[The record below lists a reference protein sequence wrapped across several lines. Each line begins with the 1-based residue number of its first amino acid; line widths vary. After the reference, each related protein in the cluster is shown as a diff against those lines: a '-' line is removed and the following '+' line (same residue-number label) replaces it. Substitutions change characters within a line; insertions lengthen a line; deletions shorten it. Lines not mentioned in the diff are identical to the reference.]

1 MSSVSSSAKK
11 GLVAGAFSLALAGLI
26 SKILGVIYN
35 VPFQNIAGD
44 TALAYYNAAYNY
56 YVLLLQV
63 CTAGIPLALSKM
75 ISERNAV
82 RDFAGADQIYRVGA
96 RYLSLMG
103 LFFFVVMFAGGGLL
117 ADAMDMSEAS
127 TSMRALSFALLIVPV
142 MAAMRGFLQGH
153 QSMDISGNSQ
163 VIEQFVRVVFSLS
176 AVLLIVKVWHAG
188 AKYSAAVA
196 TFGAVLGAL
205 ASLFFLARHV
215 VTVRR
220 ENRKKYRNP
229 ATDRSQDVFRNI
241 LLVSIPISLSSLVL
255 PLSQVVDNNTIVRL
269 LTAAHN
275 LGLTHDAA
283 VAQFGIFTGR
293 ALRLVALPL
302 SLATAIG
309 LSLMPAISE
318 AISARN
324 QKLTNERTLMA
335 YRLTGFFSFP
345 IAIGVF
351 LLGKQ
356 IDIAL
361 FADKQG
367 ADTIATVGF
376 MAIFSSY
383 EMVTTYI
390 LQARGFMYTPIK
402 SMFAGLLFKLIL
414 NLMLVPNYGIFG
426 AAIASVLG
434 YVLSSAL
441 NFWALKRKGGTPL
454 PLLDLFGKP
463 LVSSVVMGL
472 VILLLTWIPVNFFFP
487 WSDRMANLL
496 FVILC
501 GAVGGIVFVALMI
514 LQKGLSRDEMK
525 RIPLLK
531 KLIR

>member
-1 MSSVSSSAKK
+1 MSSASTTAKK

-26 SKILGVIYN
+26 SKFLGVIYN
-35 VPFQNIAGD
+35 VPFQNMAGD
-44 TALAYYNAAYNY
+44 VALAYYNAAYNY

-75 ISERNAV
+75 ISERNAQ

-96 RYLSLMG
+96 RYLSMMG
-103 LFFFVVMFAGGGLL
+103 LLFFLIMFAGGGLL
-117 ADAMDMSEAS
+117 ADAMDLPESS

-153 QSMDISGNSQ
+153 QEMSISGNSQ
-163 VIEQFVRVVFSLS
+163 VIEQFVRVVFSLGS
-176 AVLLIVKVWHAG
+176 VLLAVKIWEAG
-188 AKYSAAVA
+188 ARLSSALA
-196 TFGAVLGAL
+196 TFGAVLGAI
-205 ASLFFLARHV
+205 ASLYFLARNV
-215 VTVRR
+215 VRVRR
-220 ENRKKYRNP
+220 ENRKKYRTP
-229 ATDRSQDVFRNI
+229 ATEDTKVVFRRI

-269 LTAAHN
+269 LEHGM
-275 LGLTHDAA
+275 GLVHINAE
-283 VAQFGIFTGR
+283 AQFGIFTGR

-302 SLATAIG
+302 SLATAVG
-309 LSLMPAISE
+309 LSLMPAITE

-324 QKLTNERTLMA
+324 LKQMSQRVLMA

-345 IAIGVF
+345 IAIGVY
-351 LLGKQ
+351 LLGKN

-361 FADKQG
+361 FADAKG
-367 ADTIATVGF
+367 ADTIATVGI

-390 LQARGFMYTPIK
+390 LQARGRMYTPIK
-402 SMFAGLLFKLIL
+402 SMFTGLLFKLIL
-414 NLMLVPNYGIFG
+414 NLILVPKYGIFG

-441 NFWALKRKGGTPL
+441 NFYALKRLGGTSF

-463 LVSSVVMGL
+463 LLSSLVMG
-472 VILLLTWIPVNFFFP
+472 VVVWILTLMPVQLLFP
-487 WSDRMANLL
+487 WSERMANLI
-496 FVILC
+496 FVVIC
-501 GAVGGIVFVALMI
+501 GAVGGVVFVAMML
-514 LQKGLSRDEMK
+514 LQKGLSREEMR
-525 RIPLLK
+525 RIPGLNKLL
-531 KLIR
+531 R

>member
-1 MSSVSSSAKK
+1 MSSAKK

-26 SKILGVIYN
+26 SKFLGVIYN

-44 TALAYYNAAYNY
+44 TALAYYNAGYNY
-56 YVLLLQV
+56 YVLLLQI

-75 ISERNAV
+75 ISERNSV
-82 RDFAGADQIYRVGA
+82 RDYAGADQIYRVGA
-96 RYLSLMG
+96 RYLSMMG
-103 LFFFVVMFAGGGLL
+103 LFFFVVLFAGGGLL
-117 ADAMDMSEAS
+117 ADAMDMPEAS

-153 QSMDISGNSQ
+153 QAMDISGNSQ

-176 AVLLIVKVWHAG
+176 TVLLVVNVWQAG
-188 AKYSAAVA
+188 ARYSSAVA

-205 ASLFFLARHV
+205 ASLFFLGKNV
-215 VTVRR
+215 VKVRR

-229 ATDRSQDVFRNI
+229 ATDLSKDVFRKI
-241 LLVSIPISLSSLVL
+241 LIVSIPISLSSLVL

-269 LTAAHN
+269 LTHAHAS
-275 LGLTHDAA
+275 GFSHDAA

-302 SLATAIG
+302 SLATAVG
-309 LSLMPAISE
+309 LSLMPAITE
-318 AISARN
+318 AIAARN
-324 QKLTNERTLMA
+324 QNLANQRTLMA

-345 IAIGVF
+345 IAIGVYF
-351 LLGKQ
+351 LGRH
-356 IDIAL
+356 IDIGL
-361 FADKQG
+361 FADAQG
-367 ADTIATVGF
+367 ADTIATVGI

-402 SMFAGLLFKLIL
+402 SMFTGLIFKLIL
-414 NLMLVPNYGIFG
+414 NLILVQSYGIFG

-441 NFWALKRKGGTPL
+441 NFWALKRLGGTPL
-454 PLLDLFGKP
+454 PLIDLFGKP
-463 LVSSVVMGL
+463 LLSSVVMGL
-472 VILLLTWIPVNFFFP
+472 VIWLLTWIPVNFFFP
-487 WSDRMANLL
+487 WSERMANLI

-501 GAVGGIVFVALMI
+501 GGVGAIVFVVLMI
-514 LQKGLSRDEMK
+514 LQKGLSREEMR

-531 KLIR
+531 KWVR